1 MNSERVT
8 GRIYTKHR
16 FEALIRDKKT
26 GDVIM
31 RDVFVEYPSSVI
43 YVADGE
49 EKIGTYVSLT
59 DQELWNAAAANVQSL
74 TTYGETGELLSLRKK
89 EMEIEKRMNADRQ
102 RTIFDVLEDE
112 RDKLTDEL
120 HAEASEHYDNM
131 IR

>member
-1 MNSERVT
+1 MEKVI

-16 FEALIRDKKT
+16 FEALIREKKT
-26 GDVIM
+26 GDIIM
-31 RDVFVEYPSSVI
+31 RDVFVEYPSNVI
-43 YVADGE
+43 YVVDGE
-49 EKIGTYVSLT
+49 EKIGTMQT
-59 DQELWNAAAANVQSL
+59 MTEIELWNAATANAQPL
-74 TTYGETGELLSLRKK
+74 TTWGETGEIIALRKK

-120 HAEASEHYDNM
+120 HAEASERYDNM

>member
-1 MNSERVT
+1 MSERVT

-26 GDVIM
+26 GDVIL

-120 HAEASEHYDNM
+120 HAEASEHYDKM

>member
-1 MNSERVT
+1 MSERVT

-49 EKIGTYVSLT
+49 EKIGAYVSLT
-59 DQELWNAAAANVQSL
+59 DQELWNAATANAQSL

-102 RTIFDVLEDE
+102 RTIFDVIEDE

-120 HAEASEHYDNM
+120 RTEASERYDNM

>member
-1 MNSERVT
+1 MSERVT

-16 FEALIRDKKT
+16 FEAVIRDKKT
-26 GDVIM
+26 GDIIL

-49 EKIGTYVSLT
+49 EKIGEYVT
-59 DQELWNAAAANVQSL
+59 MTEHELWNAATTNAQPL
-74 TTYGETGELLSLRKK
+74 MTYGETGELLMLRKK
-89 EMEIEKRMNADRQ
+89 EMTIEKRMDAERQ
-102 RTIFDVLEDE
+102 RTIFDVIEDA

-120 HAEASEHYDNM
+120 NAEASEHYDNM

>member
-1 MNSERVT
+1 MSSERVT

-16 FEALIRDKKT
+16 FEALIREKQT
-26 GDVIM
+26 GDVIL

-49 EKIGTYVSLT
+49 EKIGAYVSLT

>member
-1 MNSERVT
+1 MSERVT

-16 FEALIRDKKT
+16 FEALIREKQT
-26 GDVIM
+26 GDVIL
-31 RDVFVEYPSSVI
+31 RDVFVEYPSSVV
-43 YVADGE
+43 YMADGE
-49 EKIGTYVSLT
+49 EKIGAYVTLT
-59 DQELWNAAAANVQSL
+59 DQELWNAATANAQSL

>member
-1 MNSERVT
+1 MSGERET

-16 FEALIRDKKT
+16 FEALIREKKT
-26 GDVIM
+26 GDVIL

-49 EKIGTYVSLT
+49 EKIGTYVTLT
-59 DQELWNAAAANVQSL
+59 DQELWNAATANAQSL

-102 RTIFDVLEDE
+102 RTIFDVIEDT

-120 HAEASEHYDNM
+120 HAEASERYDNM

>member
-1 MNSERVT
+1 MSERVT

-49 EKIGTYVSLT
+49 EKIGTYVTLT

-74 TTYGETGELLSLRKK
+74 TTYGETGELLALRKK

-102 RTIFDVLEDE
+102 RTIFDVIEDE

-120 HAEASEHYDNM
+120 HAEASEHYNNM